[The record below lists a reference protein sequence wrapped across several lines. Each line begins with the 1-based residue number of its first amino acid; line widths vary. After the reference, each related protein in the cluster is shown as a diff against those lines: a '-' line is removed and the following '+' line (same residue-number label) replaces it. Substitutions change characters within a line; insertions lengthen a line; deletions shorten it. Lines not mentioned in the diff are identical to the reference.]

1 MTNETALLKDADQL
15 QVHRKSD
22 HPTMQTDGV
31 WDEVVS
37 ARKSRGEQ
45 IRKGKRIKRFLD
57 ALILDL
63 WVAHTYEDNP
73 WRGVARDK
81 AAYQK
86 ETRYRKLFFKYDLFV
101 PLLDDLIGLGY
112 VDQKLGCEAM
122 KRRTRIKA
130 TSNLIDRCTAW
141 DIEHV
146 HRASDV
152 PEEESIIL
160 KDQDKLV
167 IDYADTALTH
177 MWRKKLALINAK
189 LEATAITV
197 PGVKCDTSAKRLYR
211 VFNDGNWRKG
221 GRFVGG
227 FWQQLKQRN
236 DKQREK
242 ILIDGQSCCELD
254 FKATHA
260 TMVYNMQGMAAPED
274 SYKIPG
280 FDRDTV
286 KKAFLVLFNCK
297 DREHTL
303 NTMRSK
309 KHIKEAEAVLTAI
322 EDAHPDIRDYF
333 HSRELGLQL
342 QQLDSLIAA
351 GVMDDMYKSNI
362 VCLPIH
368 DSFIV
373 PAQHEEAL
381 RNSMC
386 KWWEY
391 HFKQNPSIDKK
402 Y

>member
-22 HPTMQTDGV
+22 HPVMQTDGV

-101 PLLDDLIGLGY
+101 PLLNDLIGLGY
-112 VDQKLGCEAM
+112 VEQELGCEAM

-130 TSNLIDRCTAW
+130 TPKLIDRCQAW
-141 DIEHV
+141 DIQQV
-146 HRASDV
+146 HRAPDV

-160 KDQDKLV
+160 KDSDKHV
-167 IDYADTALTH
+167 IDYVDNVLTH
-177 MWRKKLALINAK
+177 MWRKKLAAINAK

-197 PGVKCDTSAKRLYR
+197 PGVKCDTSAKRLHR
-211 VFNDGNWRKG
+211 VFNDGSWRKG

-227 FWQQLKQRN
+227 FWQQLSRLDRQ
-236 DKQREK
+236 Q
-242 ILIDGQSCCELD
+242 ILIDGQPCCELD

-274 SYKIPG
+274 SYNIPG

-286 KKAFLVLFNCK
+286 KKAFLVLFNCEG
-297 DREHTL
+297 REATL
-303 NTMRSK
+303 NAMRHE
-309 KHIKEAEAVLTAI
+309 KHIKKSEDVLTVIEETHPAI
-322 EDAHPDIRDYF
+322 CEHF
-333 HSRELGLQL
+333 HKRELGLQL

-351 GVMDDMYKSNI
+351 GVMDDMCKSNI

-373 PAQHEEAL
+373 ATEHEQAL
-381 RNSMC
+381 HNSMS

-391 HFKQNPSIDKK
+391 HFNHLPKIDKK

>member
-1 MTNETALLKDADQL
+1 MTSENSLLKDAGQL
-15 QVHRKSD
+15 QVHRKTD
-22 HPTMQTDGV
+22 HPTMQTDCI

-37 ARKSRGEQ
+37 ARKQ

-63 WVAHTYEDNP
+63 WVAATYEDNP

-81 AAYQK
+81 GAYQK

-101 PLLDDLIGLGY
+101 PLLYDLIGMGY
-112 VDQKLGCEAM
+112 VDQKLGYEAM
-122 KRRTRIKA
+122 GRRTRIKA
-130 TSNLIDRCTAW
+130 TDKLLDTCTAW

-146 HRASDV
+146 YRAGDV

-160 KDQDKLV
+160 KDQDKRV

-197 PGVKCDTSAKRLYR
+197 PGVNVDTSAKRLHR
-211 VFNDGNWRKG
+211 VFNDGSWRKG

-227 FWQQLKQRN
+227 FWQQLKQRK

-242 ILIDGQSCCELD
+242 ILIDGLPCCELD

-274 SYKIPG
+274 SYDIPG

-286 KKAFLVLFNCK
+286 KKAFLVLFNCEG
-297 DREHTL
+297 REATL
-303 NTMRSK
+303 NAMRGG

-322 EDAHPDIRDYF
+322 EEAHPAIQDYF
-333 HSRELGLQL
+333 HHRELGLQL

-351 GVMDDMYKSNI
+351 AVLEDMYKSDI

-373 PAQHEEAL
+373 QAQHEKAL
-381 RNSMC
+381 HNSMA
-386 KWWEY
+386 KWWKY
-391 HFKQNPSIDKK
+391 HFDQTPKIDRK